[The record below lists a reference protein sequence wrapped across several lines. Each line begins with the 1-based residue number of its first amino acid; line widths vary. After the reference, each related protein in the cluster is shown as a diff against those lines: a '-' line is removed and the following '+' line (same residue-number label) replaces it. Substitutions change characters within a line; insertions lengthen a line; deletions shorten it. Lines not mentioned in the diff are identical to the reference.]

1 MTLTLTTL
9 RATIAAALLLS
20 APAHAIVWPGQA
32 VGPPDGDTTNV
43 SIAGAAPRHVRITGI
58 QAMEGR
64 ECHGAATTA
73 RLNRLIDA
81 AHGRVRLTAMRAS
94 SYSLGRPRRA
104 IAGRIGGRWVDFGR
118 VLMREGYVLWDPNPV
133 EDEWNAV
140 YSRLAQRAAR
150 RHRKLWDP
158 RACGAGPARHLR
170 LRVLVQWD
178 AEGNDQVN
186 RNGEYVRIEH
196 RGGAGTVSL

>member
-9 RATIAAALLLS
+9 RATIAAVLLLA
-20 APAHAIVWPGQA
+20 APAQGLVQSGHA
-32 VGPPDGDTTNV
+32 VGAPDGDTANE
-43 SIAGAAPRHVRITGI
+43 SIAGAAHRHVRITGI

-104 IAGRIGGRWVDFGR
+104 IAGRIGRRWIDFGR
-118 VLMREGYVLWDPNPV
+118 GLVREGYVLWDANPV
-133 EDEWNAV
+133 EDEWNSV
-140 YSRLAQRAAR
+140 YSRLAQRAGR
-150 RHRKLWDP
+150 RHRRLW
-158 RACGAGPARHLR
+158 AASSCGAGP
-170 LRVLVQWD
+170 
-178 AEGNDQVN
+178 
-186 RNGEYVRIEH
+186 
-196 RGGAGTVSL
+196 